1 MGKQRTRERGHG
13 TSTCICTRDQG
24 RQAYHRPRARDLSTE
39 MTEKTGARWREMDL
53 CGADDY
59 RQMEVYLGF
68 WHVEIACEHRVKA
81 QMREKLKL
89 EVAE

>member
-1 MGKQRTRERGHG
+1 
-13 TSTCICTRDQG
+13 
-24 RQAYHRPRARDLSTE
+24 